1 MLFSIHLKPCLL
13 KYSSFCRG
21 NNRVLIKSTKE
32 IFDEGADPYFRLCVK
47 SRRQKSLAISIRSK
61 TSLES
66 DGDLD
71 GHANHQQSHEA
82 PKEKS
87 FLGAV
92 ALIVGTAVGPGMLG
106 LPAAT
111 VKAGQV
117 PATVAILF
125 SWIYVVSSII
135 LVAELSFAAMEENGA
150 AEVSFT
156 DLANKAFG
164 SGFGTFVALIYA
176 SLSFALLVCCVS
188 GIGSLISQWFPK
200 LNPIVANALFPSVVG
215 AVLSLLPF
223 KAIDVANRFL
233 CIIMLFSI
241 SALVTVGV
249 FVGGTNILGSFAYA
263 SWAPST
269 VMPAI
274 PIAVLTMGFH
284 VITPF
289 ICKIAGNTVNEARKA
304 ILVGGAIPLIMVLSW
319 NLIVLGLARTGGSS
333 SITDPISLLLS
344 VNPSALPAV
353 QGFALSA
360 LATSLI
366 GYAVSFPKQLIDTME
381 LIFNTTGNPINA
393 PPGEVGR
400 LGLATF
406 NGHSG
411 KISYCGIECCASEAA
426 QETGSDS
433 LQSIVMPI
441 VLAVPVLIASF
452 FPSMFSRAL
461 NFAGIYANCFLFG
474 ILPPIMTFIFQSR
487 RKLRLS
493 ILPGGDGTLLLLLG
507 ISVIL
512 AVWH

>member
-1 MLFSIHLKPCLL
+1 MLFSIQLKPCLL
-13 KYSSFCRG
+13 TYSRFCRG
-21 NNRVLIKSTKE
+21 KNS
-32 IFDEGADPYFRLCVK
+32 EGADPYFPLCVK
-47 SRRQKSLAISIRSK
+47 SKRQKSLGISIRAK

-66 DGDLD
+66 DSDLD
-71 GHANHQQSHEA
+71 GHVNHQQAHEA

-111 VKAGQV
+111 VKAGQL

-156 DLANKAFG
+156 DLANKALG

-188 GIGSLISQWFPK
+188 GIGSLISRWFPK

-215 AVLSLLPF
+215 GILSLLPF
-223 KAIDVANRFL
+223 KVIDVANRFL
-233 CIIMLFSI
+233 CIVMLFSI

-249 FVGGTNILGSFAYA
+249 LVGGTNIFGSFAYA

-269 VMPAI
+269 VLPAI

-319 NLIVLGLARTGGSS
+319 NLIVLGLAKTGASS
-333 SITDPISLLLS
+333 SIMDPISLLLS

-353 QGFALSA
+353 QGFVLSA

-381 LIFNTTGNPINA
+381 LIFNSTGNPIRA
-393 PPGEVGR
+393 PPGE
-400 LGLATF
+400 
-406 NGHSG
+406 SG
-411 KISYCGIECCASEAA
+411 KVGTA
-426 QETGSDS
+426 SDS

-441 VLAVPVLIASF
+441 VLALPVLIASF

-474 ILPPIMTFIFQSR
+474 ILPPIMTFVFQSR